1 VLCVVTA
8 RTLRGRVRKVNCVR
22 SSVVSGGPAVC
33 CSVWHWLSVSAHLQ
47 PRQLLGLP
55 IVVTSDGL
63 TNSRPSLTNPQ
74 LSMDDWV
81 QEGFRLLAEAGL
93 KGLTLERLCRR
104 LGVTKGSFYWHF
116 SDMKAYRKAL
126 VDAWAAVGDQDRGYF
141 AELAA
146 DPPRQ
151 RLSRMLTVLVG
162 PRHWMLERA
171 MREWARSETAV
182 ADAVRAADRQVVAT
196 VRQAFLDDGFDSDE
210 ADLRAN
216 ATFAA
221 GIGFLHLSGSRPSPQ
236 AAGRREA
243 FIEVLLRH

>member
-1 VLCVVTA
+1 
-8 RTLRGRVRKVNCVR
+8 
-22 SSVVSGGPAVC
+22 
-33 CSVWHWLSVSAHLQ
+33 
-47 PRQLLGLP
+47 
-55 IVVTSDGL
+55 VVTSDGVA
-63 TNSRPSLTNPQ
+63 SPR
-74 LSMDDWV
+74 LSMDDWL
-81 QEGFRLLAEAGL
+81 QEGFRVLAEAGL
-93 KGLTLERLCRR
+93 KALTLDRLCRR
-104 LGVTKGSFYWHF
+104 LGVAKGSFYWHF
-116 SDMKAYRKAL
+116 SDMKAYRRAL
-126 VDAWAAVGDQDRGYF
+126 IDAWAAVHDQDRGYF
-141 AELAA
+141 DELVT

-182 ADAVRAADRQVVAT
+182 AAAVRASDRRVVDA

-243 FIEVLLRH
+243 FLEVLLRH